1 MSFHHGCSTNFFL
14 CNQIYQCTLFFVHT
28 MWGKIGAFILRYR
41 IPIAIVLLLFTVF
54 MGYMAQFVRMNY
66 KFTGVL
72 PQDDSAYIDYQKF
85 ISEFKEDG
93 NMLAIGFRDERIWQL
108 ENFTKWQQL
117 GDSLH
122 TVAVPVTIKDG
133 DVEREVIRNAVD
145 SVFSAAH
152 CYTLSRNDSL
162 QRFDFVKLSSAIPT
176 TQSEVDSVK
185 EKLYSLPFYEGI
197 LYKKET
203 HAGLMMVFV
212 NEAIFDSNN
221 RGDAVDQLVALCDKF
236 SAETGIKTYISGLP
250 FIRDETMK
258 RVKSELNFFT
268 LLSALICVVL
278 LYVFFRSYKVIIIVM
293 SVVAVGVV
301 IAMGS
306 IALFDYPLT
315 ALMGLMPP
323 LMIVTSVPNC
333 IYLVTKYHQEYK
345 RYGNKTRALTR
356 VVQKAGLS
364 AFMINATTAVG
375 FATFI
380 FTSSDLLVHF
390 GVIATINSMG
400 VFVLSLIIFPIVSFY
415 LPPPNEKHLG
425 HLDSRWLEWTLDGL
439 VRIVSNNR
447 RVIYFITITLCV
459 LGALGISLMQTT
471 GNLVDDLP
479 EEHRVITD
487 LKWFEQNFNGV
498 MPFEIMVDAKKK
510 GQITQT
516 KNQQKI
522 EELQQLIAGYELHL
536 KDTVIHPFSRSVSIV
551 DAGKFIK
558 QSFYGGDPERYTII
572 QKNEQSFIGPYVEAN
587 YNSRGM
593 EQAFMDS
600 TKARTRI
607 SAHVADIGTKEMDRM
622 LRDIRPRIDSIF
634 TPDKY
639 DVTVTGTSIVHAKGT
654 SYLVKDLFSSLL
666 FGILIISVLMAIMFW
681 SFRMVLISFVPN
693 VIPQIMTAGI
703 MGYLAIP
710 LKPSTILVFSIAL
723 GISVDN
729 TIHYLAK
736 YRQEL
741 KFHSWK
747 IRESALLAIR
757 ETGASMVYTSLVL
770 LFGFGCFAASD
781 FEGSRALGVLTAVTL
796 MVAMFTNLIV
806 LPSLLL
812 SFQRSI
818 TTKSFQEPFFQIM
831 DEEDEL
837 HYGEWEVRKQIDET
851 PDK

>member
-1 MSFHHGCSTNFFL
+1 
-14 CNQIYQCTLFFVHT
+14 
-28 MWGKIGAFILRYR
+28 MWGSIGAFILRYR
-41 IPIAIVLLLFTVF
+41 IPIAIVMLAITAG

-66 KFTGVL
+66 KFSGVL
-72 PQDDSAYIDYQKF
+72 PKDDSTFVDYERF
-85 ISEFKEDG
+85 IGQFSEDG
-93 NMLAIGFRDERIWQL
+93 NVLAIGFRDSSIWEL
-108 ENFTKWQQL
+108 ENFTKWRAL
-117 GDSLH
+117 GDSLRS
-122 TVAVPVTIKDG
+122 VKVPVTNRTAGGKTIDM
-133 DVEREVIRNAVD
+133 RSAVD

-152 CYTLSRNDSL
+152 CYTLVRNDSL
-162 QRFDFVKLSSAIPT
+162 QRFDFVKLGSGGLQ
-176 TQSEVDSVK
+176 TQADADSIRSL
-185 EKLYSLPFYEGI
+185 LYNLPFYEDI
-197 LYKKET
+197 LYRKET
-203 HAGLMMVFV
+203 DAGLMMVFV
-212 NEAIFDSNN
+212 NKEIFDSNN
-221 RGDAVDQLVALCDKF
+221 RGDAVDRMVSMCDRF
-236 SAETGIKTYISGLP
+236 TETTGIRTYISGLP

-258 RVKSELNFFT
+258 RVKGELNFFT
-268 LLSALICVVL
+268 GLSAIICVLL
-278 LYVFFRSYKVIIIVM
+278 LYIFFRSFKVILIVM

-301 IAMGS
+301 WAMGS

-390 GVIATINSMG
+390 GVIATLNSMG
-400 VFVLSLIIFPIVSFY
+400 VFFLSLIIFPIVSFY
-415 LPPPNEKHLG
+415 LPPPTEKHLD

-439 VRIVSNNR
+439 VRIVSKNR
-447 RVIYFITITLCV
+447 RLIYVITILLTLA
-459 LGALGISLMQTT
+459 GMLGISLMHTT
-471 GNLVDDLP
+471 GNMVDDLP
-479 EEHRVITD
+479 EDDRVITD
-487 LKWFEQNFNGV
+487 LRWFEQNFNGV
-498 MPFEIMVDAKKK
+498 MPFEVMVDTKKK
-510 GQITQT
+510 GAVTQT
-516 KNQQKI
+516 KNQQKL
-522 EELQQLIAGYELHL
+522 EQLQELLAGYTLPL
-536 KDTVIHPFSRSVSIV
+536 KDTLIHPFSRSISIV
-551 DAGKFIK
+551 DAGKFIR
-558 QSFYGGDPERYTII
+558 QSFYSGDPDRYSMI

-587 YNSRGM
+587 YNAHGM
-593 EQAFMDS
+593 EHTFMDS
-600 TKARTRI
+600 SRSRTRV
-607 SAHVADIGTKEMDRM
+607 SAHIADIGTREMDK
-622 LRDIRPRIDSIF
+622 LIRDINPRIDSIF
-634 TPDKY
+634 DPGKY
-639 DVTVTGTSIVHAKGT
+639 DVTLTGTSIVFVKGT

-666 FGILIISVLMAIMFW
+666 FGIIIISLLMALMFW

-703 MGYLAIP
+703 MGFLDIP

-741 KFHSWK
+741 RFHNWK

-770 LFGFGCFAASD
+770 LFGFGCFAASE

-796 MVAMFTNLIV
+796 LVAMFTNLIV

-818 TTKSFQEPFFQIM
+818 TTQSFKEPFFQMM

-837 HYGEWEVRKQIDET
+837 HYSDWEIRKNPAES
-851 PDK
+851 P

>member
-1 MSFHHGCSTNFFL
+1 MNTSTTISAAGSTVVRRFRFSLSPN
-14 CNQIYQCTLFFVHT
+14 
-28 MWGKIGAFILRYR
+28 MWGTIGAFILRYR
-41 IPIAIVLLLFTVF
+41 IPIAVVMLLITAY

-66 KFTGVL
+66 KFSGVL
-72 PQDDSAYIDYQKF
+72 PHDDSTYVDYERF
-85 ISEFKEDG
+85 ISQFSEDG
-93 NMLAIGFRDERIWQL
+93 NVLAVGFKDPQIWKF
-108 ENFTKWQQL
+108 ENFLRWKQL

-122 TVAVPVTIKDG
+122 SIQVPVTIKDESG
-133 DVEREVIRNAVD
+133 KRTEMRGAVD

-152 CYTLSRNDSL
+152 CYTLVRNDSL
-162 QRFDFVKLSSAIPT
+162 ERFDFVRLGGSISSQAD
-176 TQSEVDSVK
+176 VDSLH
-185 EKLYSLPFYEGI
+185 EQLYNLPFYEDI
-197 LYKKET
+197 LYRKAT
-203 HAGLMMVFV
+203 DAGLMMVFV
-212 NEAIFDSNN
+212 NKEIFDSNN
-221 RGDAVDQLVALCDKF
+221 RGDAVDRMVALCDGF
-236 SAETGIKTYISGLP
+236 TASTGIKTYVSGLP

-258 RVKSELNFFT
+258 RVKGELNFFT
-268 LLSALICVVL
+268 ALSAIICVVL
-278 LYVFFRSYKVIIIVM
+278 LYIFFRSFKVIIIVM

-301 IAMGS
+301 WAMGS

-333 IYLVTKYHQEYK
+333 IYLVTKYHQEFK

-390 GVIATINSMG
+390 GVIATLNSMG
-400 VFVLSLIIFPIVSFY
+400 VFFLSLIIFPIVSFY
-415 LPPPNEKHLG
+415 LPPPTEKHLD

-439 VRIVSNNR
+439 VRIVSKNR
-447 RVIYFITITLCV
+447 RLIYVITAVSTVAGLI
-459 LGALGISLMQTT
+459 GISLMHTT
-471 GNLVDDLP
+471 GNIVDDLP
-479 EEHRVITD
+479 EDDRVITD
-487 LKWFEQNFNGV
+487 LHWFEQNFNGV
-498 MPFEIMVDAKKK
+498 MPFEIMVDAQRK
-510 GQITQT
+510 GQITQP
-516 KNQQKI
+516 KNQKKI
-522 EELQQLIAGYELHL
+522 EELQQLMAGYTLEL
-536 KDTVIHPFSRSVSIV
+536 KDTTIKPFSRSVSIV
-551 DAGKFIK
+551 DAGKFIR
-558 QSFYGGDPERYTII
+558 QAFYDGEPSRYDLI

-587 YNSRGM
+587 YESRGM
-593 EQAFMDS
+593 EHTFMDS
-600 TKARTRI
+600 TRARTRI
-607 SAHVADIGTKEMDRM
+607 SAHIADIGTKEMDRM
-622 LRDIRPRIDSIF
+622 LKDIRPRIDSIF
-634 TPDKY
+634 DPEKF
-639 DVTVTGTSIVHAKGT
+639 DVTLTGTSIVFVKGT

-666 FGILIISVLMAIMFW
+666 FGVIIISILMAIMFW

-703 MGYLAIP
+703 MGYLNIP

-741 KFHSWK
+741 KFHNWK

-770 LFGFGCFAASD
+770 LFGFGCFAASE

-796 MVAMFTNLIV
+796 LVAMFTNLIV

-818 TTKSFQEPFFQIM
+818 TTQSFKEPFFQMM

-837 HYGEWEVRKQIDET
+837 HYTDWEIRKMEGNVD
-851 PDK
+851 

>member
-1 MSFHHGCSTNFFL
+1 
-14 CNQIYQCTLFFVHT
+14 
-28 MWGKIGAFILRYR
+28 MWGKIGAIIIRYR
-41 IPIAIVLLLFTVF
+41 IAIAAVLLAFTLF
-54 MGYMAQFVRMNY
+54 MAYMAQFVRMNY

-72 PQDDSAYIDYQKF
+72 PHDDSTYVNYQKF
-85 ISEFKEDG
+85 ITQFSEDG
-93 NMLAIGFRDERIWQL
+93 NMLAVGFRDEKIWQL
-108 ENFTKWQQL
+108 ENFIRWKAL
-117 GDSLH
+117 GDSLRS
-122 TVAVPVTIKDG
+122 VSVPVTTSSG
-133 DVEREVIRNAVD
+133 NTVVTELRPAVD

-152 CYTLSRNDSL
+152 CYTLLRNDSL
-162 QRFDFVKLSSAIPT
+162 ERFDFVKLTLPKPE
-176 TQSEVDSVK
+176 TQAGVDSLRAQ
-185 EKLYSLPFYEGI
+185 LYSLPVYEDI
-197 LYKKET
+197 LYRKET
-203 HAGLMMVFV
+203 GAGLMMVFV
-212 NEAIFDSNN
+212 NEEIFDSNN
-221 RGDAVDQLVALCDKF
+221 RGNAVDQMVALCDRF
-236 SAETGIKTYISGLP
+236 TNETGIRTYLSGLP

-268 LLSALICVVL
+268 MLSAVICIAL
-278 LYVFFRSYKVIIIVM
+278 LYGFFRSLKVIVIVM
-293 SVVAVGVV
+293 SVVAVGVI

-333 IYLVTKYHQEYK
+333 IYLITKYHQEYK

-415 LPPPNEKHLG
+415 LPPPTEKHLG
-425 HLDSRWLEWTLDGL
+425 HLDSKWLEWTLDGL
-439 VRIVSNNR
+439 VRIVSRNR
-447 RVIYFITITLCV
+447 RMIYFITTLICV
-459 LGALGISLMQTT
+459 LGGLGISLMHTT

-479 EEHRVITD
+479 EDHRVITD
-487 LKWFEQNFNGV
+487 LKWFEQNFSGV
-498 MPFEIMVDAKKK
+498 MPFEIMVEAKKTR
-510 GQITQT
+510 GQIAQPR
-516 KNQQKI
+516 NQQKI
-522 EELQQLIAGYELHL
+522 EQLQELLAGYRLNL
-536 KDTVIHPFSRSVSIV
+536 KDTIIRPFSRSVSIA
-551 DAGKFIK
+551 DAGKFIR

-572 QKNEQSFIGPYVEAN
+572 KNNDEQRFIGPYLEAN

-593 EQAFMDS
+593 EGAFIDS
-600 TKARTRI
+600 TKSRTRI
-607 SAHVADIGTKEMDRM
+607 SAHVADIGTHEMDRM
-622 LRDIRPRIDSIF
+622 LLDIKPKIDSIF
-634 TPDKY
+634 TPDKFN
-639 DVTVTGTSIVHAKGT
+639 VIITGTSIVHVKGT

-666 FGILIISVLMAIMFW
+666 FGILIISILMAIMFW

-703 MGYLAIP
+703 MGYLDIP

-741 KFHSWK
+741 KWHNWK
-747 IRESALLAIR
+747 IKESALLAIR

-796 MVAMFTNLIV
+796 LVAMFTNLIV
-806 LPSLLL
+806 LPALLL
-812 SFQRSI
+812 SLQRSV
-818 TTKSFQEPFFQIM
+818 TTKAFQEPFFQIM

-837 HYGEWEVRKQIDET
+837 HYGQWEVRKTET
-851 PDK
+851 

>member
-1 MSFHHGCSTNFFL
+1 
-14 CNQIYQCTLFFVHT
+14 
-28 MWGKIGAFILRYR
+28 MWGTIGAFILRYR
-41 IPIAIVLLLFTVF
+41 IPIAIVMLAITVG

-66 KFTGVL
+66 KFSGVL
-72 PQDDSAYIDYQKF
+72 PKDDSTFVDYERF
-85 ISEFKEDG
+85 IGQFSEDG
-93 NMLAIGFRDERIWQL
+93 NVLAIGFRDSSIWKL
-108 ENFTKWQQL
+108 ENFARWRAL
-117 GDSLH
+117 GDSLRA
-122 TVAVPVTIKDG
+122 VRVPVTYRTAAGKTTDM
-133 DVEREVIRNAVD
+133 RSAVD

-152 CYTLSRNDSL
+152 CYTLVRNDSL
-162 QRFDFVKLSSAIPT
+162 QRFDFVKLGSGAL
-176 TQSEVDSVK
+176 QSQADADSIRSQ
-185 EKLYSLPFYEGI
+185 LYHLPFYEDI
-197 LYKKET
+197 LYRKET
-203 HAGLMMVFV
+203 DAGLMMVFV
-212 NEAIFDSNN
+212 NKEIFDSNN
-221 RGDAVDQLVALCDKF
+221 RGDAVDRMVAMCDRF
-236 SAETGIKTYISGLP
+236 TETTGIRTYISGLP

-258 RVKSELNFFT
+258 RVKGELNFFT
-268 LLSALICVVL
+268 GLSAIICVLL
-278 LYVFFRSYKVIIIVM
+278 LYIFFRSFKVILIVM

-301 IAMGS
+301 WAMGS

-390 GVIATINSMG
+390 GVIATLNSMG
-400 VFVLSLIIFPIVSFY
+400 VFFLSLIIFPIVSFY
-415 LPPPNEKHLG
+415 LPPPTEKHLD

-439 VRIVSNNR
+439 VRIVSKNR
-447 RVIYFITITLCV
+447 RLIYAITILLTLA
-459 LGALGISLMQTT
+459 GMLGISLMHTT
-471 GNLVDDLP
+471 GNMVDDLP
-479 EEHRVITD
+479 EDDRVITD
-487 LKWFEQNFNGV
+487 LRWFEQNFNGV
-498 MPFEIMVDAKKK
+498 MPFEIMVDTKKK
-510 GQITQT
+510 GAVTQT
-516 KNQQKI
+516 KNQQKL
-522 EELQQLIAGYELHL
+522 EQLQELLAGYTLQL
-536 KDTVIHPFSRSVSIV
+536 KDTLIHPFSRSISIV
-551 DAGKFIK
+551 DAGKFIR
-558 QSFYGGDPERYTII
+558 QSFYSGDPDRYSMI

-587 YNSRGM
+587 YNAHGM
-593 EQAFMDS
+593 EHTFMDS
-600 TKARTRI
+600 SRSRTRV
-607 SAHVADIGTKEMDRM
+607 SAHIADIGTREMDK
-622 LRDIRPRIDSIF
+622 LIRDINPRIDSIF
-634 TPDKY
+634 DPGKY
-639 DVTVTGTSIVHAKGT
+639 DVTLTGTSIVFVKGT

-666 FGILIISVLMAIMFW
+666 FGIIIISLLMALMFW

-703 MGYLAIP
+703 MGFLDIP

-741 KFHSWK
+741 RFHNWK

-770 LFGFGCFAASD
+770 LFGFGCFAASE

-796 MVAMFTNLIV
+796 LVAMFTNLIV

-818 TTKSFQEPFFQIM
+818 TTQSFKEPFFQMM

-837 HYGEWEVRKQIDET
+837 HYSDWEIRKN
-851 PDK
+851 PA